1 MAGVC
6 KLCGAPYQDGA
17 KFCVECGAVLIS
29 RIGENEAT
37 VKADEQKENAVEVE
51 NNAQTAVESVEN
63 TTSTNS
69 PENEN
74 TVSETTVLEN
84 KVSETYVSE
93 TYVSNTYG
101 AANADIPTA
110 YTNPYASQ
118 NATPNGGNPYSNPY
132 ANPPYGGANYNAPNG
147 SNPYGSGNYNAPNGN
162 KPYGGG
168 NYNAPYGQN
177 PGAPNGYNQYGVPY
191 NPNAVPQPPKKEIN
205 IGLLVFSIINL
216 ILGCCSCTGFIFGGA
231 GLAFAMMAKNA
242 KTDGDTENYNKISM
256 ILNIIGVIL
265 TVIVIVAAFAMGLL
279 EGFASAY

>member
-29 RIGENEAT
+29 RVGENENT
-37 VKADEQKENAVEVE
+37 EKAEEQKENAVEVE
-51 NNAQTAVESVEN
+51 NIAETAVENVGN
-63 TTSTNS
+63 TPAQA
-69 PENEN
+69 PEDGN
-74 TVSETTVLEN
+74 TVSKTT
-84 KVSETYVSE
+84 
-93 TYVSNTYG
+93 VSNTYG
-101 AANADIPTA
+101 AANADNPTA
-110 YTNPYASQ
+110 YNNPYSTPYGNQ

-132 ANPPYGGANYNAPNG
+132 TNNPYGGA
-147 SNPYGSGNYNAPNGN
+147 PYGY
-162 KPYGGG
+162 
-168 NYNAPYGQN
+168 N

-191 NPNAVPQPPKKEIN
+191 NPNAVPKQPEKPMN

-231 GLAFAMMAKNA
+231 GLAFTMMAKNA

-265 TVIVIVAAFAMGLL
+265 TVIVIIAAFAMGMI
-279 EGFASAY
+279 EGFESAY

>member
-1 MAGVC
+1 MIMAGVC

-51 NNAQTAVESVEN
+51 NNAQTAVETVEN
-63 TTSTNS
+63 TISTNS

-74 TVSETTVLEN
+74 AVLETN
-84 KVSETYVSE
+84 VSE

-110 YTNPYASQ
+110 YTNPYANQ

-132 ANPPYGGANYNAPNG
+132 GGANYNAPNG
-147 SNPYGSGNYNAPNGN
+147 NT
-162 KPYGGG
+162 PYGGG

-191 NPNAVPQPPKKEIN
+191 NPNVVPQPPKKEIN

>member
-1 MAGVC
+1 MIMAGVC

-63 TTSTNS
+63 TISTNS
-69 PENEN
+69 PENGN
-74 TVSETTVLEN
+74 TVSETN
-84 KVSETYVSE
+84 VSE

-101 AANADIPTA
+101 AENADIPTA
-110 YTNPYASQ
+110 YTNPYANR
-118 NATPNGGNPYSNPY
+118 NATPNGGNPYSN
-132 ANPPYGGANYNAPNG
+132 PYGGANYNAPNG
-147 SNPYGSGNYNAPNGN
+147 SNPYGGGNYNAPNGN
-162 KPYGGG
+162 TPYGGG

-191 NPNAVPQPPKKEIN
+191 NPNVVPKPPKKEIN

-265 TVIVIVAAFAMGLL
+265 TVIVIVAAFAIGML

>member
-29 RIGENEAT
+29 RVGENENT
-37 VKADEQKENAVEVE
+37 EKAEEQKENAVEVE
-51 NNAQTAVESVEN
+51 NIAETAVENVEN
-63 TTSTNS
+63 TPAQA
-69 PENEN
+69 PEEGNN
-74 TVSETTVLEN
+74 VSETA
-84 KVSETYVSE
+84 
-93 TYVSNTYG
+93 VSNTYG
-101 AANADIPTA
+101 AANADNPTA
-110 YTNPYASQ
+110 YNNPYSAPYGNQ
-118 NATPNGGNPYSNPY
+118 NAAPNGGNPYSNPY
-132 ANPPYGGANYNAPNG
+132 TNNPYGGANYNAPNG
-147 SNPYGSGNYNAPNGN
+147 NNPYGGANYNAPNGGT
-162 KPYGGG
+162 PYG
-168 NYNAPYGQN
+168 YN

-191 NPNAVPQPPKKEIN
+191 NPNAVPQQPKKPIN

-231 GLAFAMMAKNA
+231 GLAFVMMAKDA

-265 TVIVIVAAFAMGLL
+265 TVIVIIAAFAMGLV